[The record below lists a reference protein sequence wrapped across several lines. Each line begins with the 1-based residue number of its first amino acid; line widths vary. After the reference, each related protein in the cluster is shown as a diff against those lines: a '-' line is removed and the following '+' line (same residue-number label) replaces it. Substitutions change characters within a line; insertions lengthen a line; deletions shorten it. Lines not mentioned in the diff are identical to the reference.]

1 MKENNNNIINDNNVE
16 NLQNQEPN
24 NQHQLE
30 ILACDETLQDFE
42 KYLLDRGFDEMIKCV
57 ISKNKNE
64 RQNFSYFFKYFGMNT
79 DINNQCQTG
88 SNILFIFNLKH
99 ILTTLNKEQDKDKKQ
114 QLLAIIA
121 VALQNCK
128 LRESFFPEYGEN
140 EKIGDNLLSLL
151 SQAQYFLRLAKKI

>member
-1 MKENNNNIINDNNVE
+1 MQEENNGALNNDDIINNNKPH
-16 NLQNQEPN
+16 L
-24 NQHQLE
+24 LE

-99 ILTTLNKEQDKDKKQ
+99 ILTTLKYNH
-114 QLLAIIA
+114 
-121 VALQNCK
+121 
-128 LRESFFPEYGEN
+128 F
-140 EKIGDNLLSLL
+140 
-151 SQAQYFLRLAKKI
+151 